1 MADHSTSNQETAMDY
16 AEHEATYAGFIAATK
31 YITAALVVLLILMA
45 AFLIH

>member
-1 MADHSTSNQETAMDY
+1 MADHSTSNHESAMDY

-45 AFLIH
+45 AFLVH